1 MLSKFKNRKSTTLLA
16 FALVSLTSAGAS
28 FAQTGVDTSSVT
40 AQLTAAATAGGVI
53 GLAYLAMVAGIKLYK
68 WVRSAM

>member
-1 MLSKFKNRKSTTLLA
+1 MQKFKLSRVQGVLVAVALSPVAA
-16 FALVSLTSAGAS
+16 FAQSS
-28 FAQTGVDTSSVT
+28 GVDTSSVT
-40 AQLTAAATAGGVI
+40 AQLTAAATAGGII

>member
-1 MLSKFKNRKSTTLLA
+1 MLKYSKGGVLA
-16 FALVSLTSAGAS
+16 ATGAGLALSAGVS
-28 FAQTGVDTSSVT
+28 FAQGSGVDTSSVT
-40 AQLTAAATAGGVI
+40 AQLTAAAVAGGVI

>member
-1 MLSKFKNRKSTTLLA
+1 MQKFKLARVRGVLVALAVSPVAA
-16 FALVSLTSAGAS
+16 FAQGSG
-28 FAQTGVDTSSVT
+28 GVDTSSVT

>member
-1 MLSKFKNRKSTTLLA
+1 MQKFKLSRVQGV
-16 FALVSLTSAGAS
+16 LVAVAAS
-28 FAQTGVDTSSVT
+28 PVVAFAQTSGVDTSSVT